1 MSHSPVLSHI
11 GKLGMRRRDFITVLA
26 GAAGYP
32 HLAGAQQK
40 AMPVVGYLSSS
51 TSPNPPLIA
60 AFHEGLSKAG
70 YVEGKDVI
78 IEYRWAEGHYDRL
91 PALAADF
98 IGRKVDVIFSS
109 GTPAVLAAKSLTS
122 TIPIVFTAGDP
133 VGDGLIASL
142 SRPGGNLTGVS
153 IMSTELVPK
162 QLDLLSD
169 LVPQAGLFA
178 LLANPN
184 NPNDRRIVRDLHA
197 AARIKGVQVQTLNI
211 STEGDLET
219 GFASIVQQH
228 VGAVIVG
235 TDAFFNNR
243 REQLAAL
250 AARHAVPAMYYW
262 REFVV
267 AGGLVSYGASL
278 TDVFRQVGAYVGL
291 VLGGAKPA
299 DLPVQQP
306 TKFELVINLKTAKAL
321 GLTISPSLI
330 ARADEVIE

>member
-1 MSHSPVLSHI
+1 M
-11 GKLGMRRRDFITVLA
+11 KRRDFITFLA
-26 GAAGYP
+26 GAMTAWP
-32 HLAGAQQK
+32 LAARAQQK
-40 AMPVVGYLSSS
+40 ARPVIGWLSS
-51 TSPNPPLIA
+51 TSRTPPLIA
-60 AFHEGLSKAG
+60 AFHQGLSEAG

-78 IEYRWAEGHYDRL
+78 TEYRWAEGHYDRL
-91 PALAADF
+91 PALAADLV
-98 IGRKVDVIFSS
+98 GRKVDVIFSG
-109 GTPAVLAAKSLTS
+109 GTPTALAAKSATS

-153 IMSTELVPK
+153 IMSRELVPK

-169 LVPQAGLFA
+169 LVPQAGLFT

-184 NPNDRRIVRDLHA
+184 NPNDQSMVRDMHA
-197 AARIKGVQVQTLNI
+197 AARIKGVQLQILNI

-219 GFASIVQQH
+219 GFANLVQQH

-262 REFVV
+262 REFVA
-267 AGGLVSYGASL
+267 AGGLISYGASL
-278 TDVFRQVGAYVGL
+278 TDMFRKAGTYVGR
-291 VLGGAKPA
+291 VVGGAKPA
-299 DLPVQQP
+299 DLPVEQP

-321 GLTISPSLI
+321 GLTVPQTILM
-330 ARADEVIE
+330 RADEVIE